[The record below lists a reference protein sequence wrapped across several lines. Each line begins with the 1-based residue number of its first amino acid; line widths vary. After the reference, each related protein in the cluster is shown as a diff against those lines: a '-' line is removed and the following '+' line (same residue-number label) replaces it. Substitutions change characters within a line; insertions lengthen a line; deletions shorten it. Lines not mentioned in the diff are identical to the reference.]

1 MLTSR
6 FNKQKSNKQKPSFL
20 TQVNPLVKIVTCI
33 LLISFAFL
41 LQNIY
46 SVGVLVAILLIL
58 LFSQVTIQP
67 ATIIRVSLAIAFLV
81 ALSTWLL
88 GDFEK
93 SLFSA
98 LRLLAIALPAP
109 LLAGTTPPADLIRT
123 LQAARLPSFLVLSL
137 MLIWRFLPIIQQEAQ
152 RIVDA
157 NQLRGV
163 DLSRQPQHWFKGL
176 FIPLVFQIVAYADD
190 VTIGLQT
197 RGYDPEL
204 PRSNSKP
211 LTWKIKDFVFGVG
224 VVLIVLGVGYIEWGM
239 QANIAK

>member
-6 FNKQKSNKQKPSFL
+6 FDRQKPSQQKLNQQKRTFL
-20 TQVNPLVKIVTCI
+20 SQVNPLVKIVTCV
-33 LLISFAFL
+33 LLICFAFL

-46 SVGVLVAILLIL
+46 SVGLLIGILLIL
-58 LFSQVTIQP
+58 LFSQITIQF
-67 ATIIRVSLAIAFLV
+67 ATIMRVSLAIAFFV

-123 LQAARLPSFLVLSL
+123 LQVARLPSFLVLSL
-137 MLIWRFLPIIQQEAQ
+137 MLIWRFLPIIQQETQ
-152 RIVDA
+152 RIIEA

-163 DLSRQPQHWFKGL
+163 DLNRQPQHWFKGL
-176 FIPLVFQIVAYADD
+176 FIPLIFQIVAYADD

-197 RGYDPEL
+197 RGYDPAL

-211 LTWKIKDFVFGVG
+211 LTWKIKDLVFGVG
-224 VVLIVLGVGYIEWGM
+224 VVLILFGVGYIEWGM
-239 QANIAK
+239 